1 MVFNNTT
8 PELIEEAKE
17 QGLKVTTENII
28 YLYTGKFTGRSPKD
42 RYFADGNYVNNVIDF
57 NRTINK
63 SISRETYNSLKGEMI
78 NHLNDDKVFQSQR
91 AVGYNHNHTAIFKIT
106 STHAWGVLFFN
117 NMTINPDEI
126 NTGEFNPF
134 TEWNILHTP
143 ELNITNSYSD
153 LRSSNFV
160 IIDFEDK
167 TILVSG
173 TGYTG
178 EIKKSIFTVM
188 NTVLVD
194 RNVLPMHCSANSN
207 GKLGFG
213 VNIFFGLSGTGKT
226 TLSSDPLKFF
236 IGDDEHGWDDNTI
249 FNFEGGCYAKLID
262 LERDKEPIIWDAI
275 HNQSVGIN
283 TSLLENVIV
292 NSNGQVDFTDKSITE
307 NIRASYPL
315 NQIESD
321 VKVHMDGIGMGVENI
336 FFLSFDAFGVLPPIS
351 LLDNEQAVKF
361 FRLGYT
367 SKVAGTEVGVTEPT
381 TVFSP
386 CFGEPF
392 LPRRINDYADMFSKK
407 IQDNPKV
414 KVWLVNTGFNKDLKR
429 FSLSVTRGIINGV
442 IDKNYSDEY
451 IEYNGLKIPKKIGE
465 YKVEN
470 IFEIP
475 DITQQNKF
483 FTMINQTSQ
492 K

>member
-1 MVFNNTT
+1 MVFNNNTK
-8 PELIEEAKE
+8 ELIEAAKE
-17 QGLKVTTENII
+17 QGLRLTKDNI
-28 YLYTGKFTGRSPKD
+28 LYFNTGKFTGRSPKD
-42 RYFADGNYVNNVIDF
+42 RYFADGDYVNKVIDF
-57 NRTINK
+57 DRAINQK
-63 SISRETYNSLKGEMI
+63 ISRETYIGLKEKMS

-91 AVGYNHNHTAIFKIT
+91 VVGYNHKHTATFNIT

-126 NTGEFNPF
+126 NTGQLNPF

-143 ELNITNSYSD
+143 ELNIENSYSD
-153 LRSSNFV
+153 LKNSNFV

-188 NTVLVD
+188 NTILVD

-236 IGDDEHGWDDNTI
+236 IGDDEHGWDDNI
-249 FNFEGGCYAKLID
+249 VFNFEGGCYAKLID

-275 HNQSVGIN
+275 HNQSVDIN

-292 NSNGQVDFTDKSITE
+292 NSDGNVDFTDKFITE

-315 NQIESD
+315 NQIDSD
-321 VKVHMDGIGMGVENI
+321 VKVNMDGIGIGVENI

-351 LLDNEQAVKF
+351 LLNNEQAVKF

-392 LPRRINDYADMFSKK
+392 LSRRIDDYSGMFEQKL
-407 IQDNPKV
+407 IDNPNV

-442 IDKNYSDEY
+442 IDKNYSEDC
-451 IEYNGLKIPKKIGE
+451 IEYNGLKIPKIIGDYQME
-465 YKVEN
+465 D
-470 IFEIP
+470 IFLMP
-475 DITQQNKF
+475 DIPKQNKF
-483 FTMINQTSQ
+483 FTMINQTSR
-492 K
+492 